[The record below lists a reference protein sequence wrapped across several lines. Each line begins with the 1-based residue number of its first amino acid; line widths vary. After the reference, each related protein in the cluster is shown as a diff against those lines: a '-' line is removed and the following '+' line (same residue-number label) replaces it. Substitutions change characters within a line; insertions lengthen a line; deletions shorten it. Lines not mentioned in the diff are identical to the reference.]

1 MIELI
6 KFEIGKIFS
15 KKVVWVLL
23 LAVLW
28 SMGSSIYRDARV
40 LKFNNIKNKEQVQQ
54 IVAPYEGEV
63 LTKERIKI
71 REDYEKKL
79 RKKDNLSPEEF
90 VLSSILN
97 FDYTLDIDPDYVI
110 GDKEYKK
117 SELKKDL
124 DKLKQEGKTD
134 TFTYKNME
142 YIYNL
147 IDKKEAQTYHYKME
161 WNYGADFQRMAPF
174 LSILVIVGI
183 ATIFSS
189 DYQNNTASLVL
200 SSKFGKNKLIISK
213 ILSSLVFSTIIFAFV
228 NCVFLSYI
236 ALDKF
241 KGWNQ
246 ALNSLKYLEATP
258 YNITVIQYYIR
269 GLMFSFIG
277 IILFTLLV
285 MLISLLVKNNI
296 LSMLI
301 SLGIYS
307 APVFI
312 SSFMPTKQLAIIFRQ
327 LNLEELISVEA
338 LFRNTDTYNIFGT
351 PVLYANLLV
360 TISVILIPI
369 VAYTIIHFGK
379 KTGNII

>member
-1 MIELI
+1 MVELI

-15 KKVVWVLL
+15 KKMVWVLL

-28 SMGSSIYRDARV
+28 SMGSSIYRDARM
-40 LKFNNIKNKEQVQQ
+40 LKFNGIKNKEEVQQ
-54 IVAPYEGEV
+54 IVSPYEGEV
-63 LTKERIKI
+63 LTKERIKEH
-71 REDYEKKL
+71 EDYEKKL
-79 RKKDNLSPEEF
+79 RKKDNLSAEEF

-97 FDYTLDIDPDYVI
+97 FDYNLDIDPDYVV
-110 GDKEYKK
+110 GDREYKK

-124 DKLKQEGKTD
+124 DKLNQEGKTD
-134 TFTYKNME
+134 TFEYKNME

-161 WNYGADFQRMAPF
+161 WIYGADFQRIAPF

-189 DYQNNTASLVL
+189 DYQNNTVPLVL
-200 SSKFGKNKLIISK
+200 SSKLGKNKLITSK
-213 ILSSLVFSTIIFAFV
+213 ILSSLIFSTIIFIFV

-246 ALNSLKYLEATP
+246 ALNSLRYFEATP

-307 APVFI
+307 VPVFI
-312 SSFMPTKQLAIIFRQ
+312 CSFMPTKQLAIIFRQ

-338 LFRNTDTYNIFGT
+338 LFRNTDTYNIFGN

-360 TISVILIPI
+360 TISLILIPI
-369 VAYTIIHFGK
+369 VTYMIIHFGK
-379 KTGNII
+379 KQAI

>member
-379 KTGNII
+379 KQAI

>member
-200 SSKFGKNKLIISK
+200 SSKFGKNKLITSK
-213 ILSSLVFSTIIFAFV
+213 ILSSLIFSTIIFAFV

-379 KTGNII
+379 KQAI

>member
-28 SMGSSIYRDARV
+28 SMGSSIYRDARM
-40 LKFNNIKNKEQVQQ
+40 LKFNGIKNKAEVQQ

-63 LTKERIKI
+63 LTKERIKV

-79 RKKDNLSPEEF
+79 GKKDNLSPEEF
-90 VLSSILN
+90 VLSGVLN
-97 FDYTLDIDPDYVI
+97 FDYTLDIDPDYVV
-110 GDKEYKK
+110 GDREYKK

-124 DKLKQEGKTD
+124 DKLKQEGKID

-161 WNYGADFQRMAPF
+161 WTYGADFQRMAPF

-200 SSKFGKNKLIISK
+200 SSKFGKNKLITSK
-213 ILSSLVFSTIIFAFV
+213 ILSSLIFSTIIFVFV

-246 ALNSLKYLEATP
+246 PLNSLRYFEATP

-285 MLISLLVKNNI
+285 ILISLLVKNNI

-301 SLGIYS
+301 SLAIYS
-307 APVFI
+307 APVFL

-327 LNLEELISVEA
+327 LNLKELIGIEP
-338 LFRNTDTYNIFGT
+338 LLRNTDTYNIFGN

-369 VAYTIIHFGK
+369 VAYMIIHFGK
-379 KTGNII
+379 KQAI